1 MSAIGI
7 VRSFLSRL
15 FDFLSA
21 TPFRSVLPRIM
32 PSDLYFDE
40 VVARV
45 RKKDKVNVV
54 FIATSLS
61 LWRYQNLCELMR
73 AHPRFRVHV
82 VILPFMGYSE
92 SQRLKDVSVLKAHF
106 ESCGIEYH
114 VGGSTTSLDIRKEL
128 DPDMLFYPQPYKR
141 LFAKKDDFRSFKDRL
156 LCYYPYAFWMSKN
169 KWSYNEPLHNCAWK
183 LFYSTELHRK
193 DACECADN
201 KGCNVEVVG
210 YPNADD
216 FLFKSHKDVW
226 KPQPTQRKR
235 IIWAP
240 HYSIGTKDLTAQSNF
255 LWMSDFMM
263 DVAREY
269 SDRVQFAFKPHPRLY
284 TELCKHP
291 DWGEDRTAAYYSAWS
306 EMDNTQLETTG
317 FIDLFMTSH
326 AMIHD
331 SGSFAVEY
339 HFTGNPVMYVATNF
353 KEQVQE
359 KGIFGQLAMKLHY
372 EGKDRQDIVAFIE
385 DVVLGGKDA
394 MKADRERFKLDY
406 LLPPN
411 GQTVAKNTMD
421 IIIKALDGEIQ

>member
-1 MSAIGI
+1 M
-7 VRSFLSRL
+7 
-15 FDFLSA
+15 
-21 TPFRSVLPRIM
+21 
-32 PSDLYFDE
+32 
-40 VVARV
+40 
-45 RKKDKVNVV
+45 
-54 FIATSLS
+54 
-61 LWRYQNLCELMR
+61 
-73 AHPRFRVHV
+73 
-82 VILPFMGYSE
+82 
-92 SQRLKDVSVLKAHF
+92 
-106 ESCGIEYH
+106 
-114 VGGSTTSLDIRKEL
+114 
-128 DPDMLFYPQPYKR
+128 
-141 LFAKKDDFRSFKDRL
+141 
-156 LCYYPYAFWMSKN
+156 
-169 KWSYNEPLHNCAWK
+169 
-183 LFYSTELHRK
+183 
-193 DACECADN
+193 
-201 KGCNVEVVG
+201 EVVG

-269 SDRVQFAFKPHPRLY
+269 SDQVQFAFKPHPRLY

-291 DWGEDRTAAYYSAWS
+291 DWGEERTAAYYSAWS